1 VNKDQLPQL
10 MNAAI
15 RRQSLG
21 LALLALLLFIAGNW
35 HQAIIGFDSRFVVFA
50 QEMLR
55 HGPSFFPTTYGQPY
69 ADYLATSTLMTWLLS
84 LPLGEVN
91 SFTAWLPTSL
101 ASALIV
107 MLVYRLTAPYS
118 QRWGLL
124 SVALLLLSS
133 TFISETRAVSLD
145 QMLAAVAL
153 AVFYLG
159 YAHDHFGA
167 AKRLHWVY
175 LLLIVGFAIRGPIG
189 LVIPTGVLCSYFLL
203 NRQWRQLFSFG
214 LLALALL
221 GACVGLLLLLA
232 KLSGGE
238 AFMQDVIRMQFL
250 GRMDGSEGSS
260 GALYYFTSSL
270 GNYALAY
277 PLALLVLLVI
287 AIGGRRAPDP
297 ALQLV
302 LYCAAA
308 GLLVMLGLS
317 IPQAKKARYVLP
329 MLPMAAIIAAYP
341 FQVAHGRLYGWLR
354 GLMLSLWT
362 VLPALLIVGL
372 WLARRRYPEQ
382 MAHIGW
388 VLGVLGA
395 LQVLALVAVFQ
406 ARLRTLVP
414 ALTAVLAVW
423 TAYILV
429 VEPVERSLYDTRTFS
444 LQVQAQVR
452 QQPAPIVLHA
462 LGKDAKA
469 IKFMVNLDYDRV
481 PVFTQQPADLATLQG
496 PAWLV
501 MSQDDFEGLQDPRLR
516 AITPTL
522 TGTFDKNPYVL
533 LRLDKTIQ
541 P

>member
-1 VNKDQLPQL
+1 MNDQMPQL

-84 LPLGEVN
+84 LPLGQVN
-91 SFTAWLPTSL
+91 SFTAWLPTSI

-153 AVFYLG
+153 TVFYLG

-167 AKRLHWVY
+167 AKRLHWLY

-189 LVIPTGVLCSYFLL
+189 LVIPTGVLCSYFLI

-260 GALYYFTSSL
+260 GALYYFSSSL

-277 PLALLVLLVI
+277 PLALLVLLAI
-287 AIGGRRAPDP
+287 ALGGRRAPDP

-317 IPQAKKARYVLP
+317 VPQAKKARYVLP

-341 FQVAHGRLYGWLR
+341 FQVAHGRLFGWLR

-362 VLPALLIVGL
+362 VLPALLIAGL
-372 WLARRRYPEQ
+372 WMARPRYPEQ
-382 MAHIGW
+382 LAHIGW
-388 VLGVLGA
+388 VLGVLGV

-406 ARLRTLVP
+406 ARLRMLAP

-423 TAYILV
+423 TTYIWV
-429 VEPVERSLYDTRTFS
+429 VEPLERSLYDTRTFS
-444 LQVQAQVR
+444 LQVQAQVN
-452 QQPAPIVLHA
+452 QQPAPVVLHA

-469 IKFMVNLDYDRV
+469 IKFIVNLDCDRV
-481 PVFTQQPADLATLQG
+481 PLFTQQPADLATLQG

-501 MSQDDFEGLQDPRLR
+501 MSQNDFEALQDPRLR
-516 AITPTL
+516 SITPTL

-533 LRLDKTIQ
+533 LHLDKPLQ

>member
-1 VNKDQLPQL
+1 MNKAQPALLSPT
-10 MNAAI
+10 I

-21 LALLALLLFIAGNW
+21 LGLLALLLFIAGSW

-55 HGPSFFPTTYGQPY
+55 HGPGFFPTTYGQPY
-69 ADYLATSTLMTWLLS
+69 ADYLATSTLMTWMLS
-84 LPLGEVN
+84 LPLGEVT
-91 SFTAWLPTSL
+91 SLTAWLPTSI
-101 ASALIV
+101 ASAVIV
-107 MLVYRLTAPYS
+107 ILVYRLTAPYS

-124 SVALLLLSS
+124 SIALLLLSS

-145 QMLAAVAL
+145 QMLAVIAL

-167 AKRLHWVY
+167 GRRLYWLY
-175 LLLIVGFAIRGPIG
+175 LLLILGFAIRGPIG
-189 LVIPTGVLCSYFLL
+189 LVIPTGVLCSYYLI

-221 GACVGLLLLLA
+221 AACVGLLLLMA

-238 AFMQDVIRMQFL
+238 SFMQDVIRMQFL

-277 PLALLVLLVI
+277 PMALLVLLAV
-287 AIGGRRAPDP
+287 AVGGRRVPTP

-341 FQVAHGRLYGWLR
+341 FQAAEGRLFAGLR
-354 GLMLSLWT
+354 GLMLGLWT
-362 VLPALLIVGL
+362 LLPGLLIIGLVIARPRYPQQLSQLGPVFAVLAVLQALALL
-372 WLARRRYPEQ
+372 
-382 MAHIGW
+382 
-388 VLGVLGA
+388 A
-395 LQVLALVAVFQ
+395 LFR
-406 ARLRTLVP
+406 ARLRPLGP
-414 ALTAVLAVW
+414 ALAAVLAVW
-423 TAYILV
+423 ATYIAV
-429 VEPVERSLYDTRTFS
+429 VEPLERSVYDTRTFT
-444 LQVQAQVR
+444 LQVHEQVK
-452 QQPAPIVLHA
+452 QQRAPVVLHG

-469 IKFMVNLDYDRV
+469 IKYMVNLDCDQV
-481 PVFTQQPADLATLQG
+481 PLFTQQASDLAPLQG

-501 MSQDDFEGLQDPRLR
+501 MSQADFDGLQDPRLR
-516 AITPTL
+516 AISPTL
-522 TGTFDKNPYVL
+522 SGEFDRNPYVL
-533 LRLDKTIQ
+533 LYLAKAPQ

>member
-1 VNKDQLPQL
+1 MNKDQLPQL

-287 AIGGRRAPDP
+287 AIGGRRPPDP

-423 TAYILV
+423 TTYIVV

>member
-1 VNKDQLPQL
+1 MNKAQPSLLSPT
-10 MNAAI
+10 I
-15 RRQSLG
+15 RRQSLALG
-21 LALLALLLFIAGNW
+21 LLALLLFIAGSW

-55 HGPSFFPTTYGQPY
+55 HGPGFFPTTYGQPY

-84 LPLGEVN
+84 LPLGQVT
-91 SFTAWLPTSL
+91 SLTAWLPTSI
-101 ASALIV
+101 ASAVIV
-107 MLVYRLTAPYS
+107 ILVYRLTAPYS

-124 SVALLLLSS
+124 SIALLLLSS

-145 QMLAAVAL
+145 QMLAAIAL

-167 AKRLHWVY
+167 GKRLYWLY
-175 LLLIVGFAIRGPIG
+175 LLLILGFAIRGPIG
-189 LVIPTGVLCSYFLL
+189 LVIPTGVLCSYYLI

-221 GACVGLLLLLA
+221 AACVGLLLLMA

-238 AFMQDVIRMQFL
+238 SFMQDVIRMQFL

-277 PLALLVLLVI
+277 PVALLVLLAV
-287 AIGGRRAPDP
+287 AVGGRRVPTP

-341 FQVAHGRLYGWLR
+341 FQAAEGRLFAGLR
-354 GLMLSLWT
+354 GLMLGLWT
-362 VLPALLIVGL
+362 LLPGLLIVGL
-372 WLARRRYPEQ
+372 VFARPRYPQQLSE
-382 MAHIGW
+382 
-388 VLGVLGA
+388 LGPVFA
-395 LQVLALVAVFQ
+395 VLAVLQALALLALFR
-406 ARLRTLVP
+406 ARLRPLGP
-414 ALTAVLAVW
+414 ALAAVLAVW
-423 TAYILV
+423 ATYIAV
-429 VEPVERSLYDTRTFS
+429 VEPLERSVYDTRTFT
-444 LQVQAQVR
+444 LQVHEQVK
-452 QQPAPIVLHA
+452 QQRAPVVLHG

-469 IKFMVNLDYDRV
+469 IKYMVNLDCDQV
-481 PVFTQQPADLATLQG
+481 PLFTQQASDLAPLQG

-501 MSQDDFEGLQDPRLR
+501 MSQADFDGLQDPRLR

-522 TGTFDKNPYVL
+522 SGEFDRNPYVL
-533 LRLDKTIQ
+533 LYLAKAPQ
-541 P
+541 S

>member
-1 VNKDQLPQL
+1 MNKDQLPQL

-232 KLSGGE
+232 KLSGGA

-423 TAYILV
+423 TAYIVV

-533 LRLDKTIQ
+533 LHLDKTLQ

>member
-1 VNKDQLPQL
+1 MNKARPPLLNPTV
-10 MNAAI
+10 

-21 LALLALLLFIAGNW
+21 VGLLALLLFIAGSW

-69 ADYLATSTLMTWLLS
+69 ADYLATSTLLTWLLS
-84 LPLGEVN
+84 LPLGQVT
-91 SFTAWLPTSL
+91 SLTAWLPTAI
-101 ASALIV
+101 ASAFIV
-107 MLVYRLTAPYS
+107 TLVYRLTAPHS

-124 SVALLLLSS
+124 SIALLLLSS
-133 TFISETRAVSLD
+133 TFISETRSVSLD
-145 QMLAAVAL
+145 QMLAAISL

-167 AKRLHWVY
+167 GKRLHWLY
-175 LLLIVGFAIRGPIG
+175 LLLIVGFAVRGPIG
-189 LVIPTGVLCSYFLL
+189 LVIPTGVLCSYYLI

-221 GACVGLLLLLA
+221 GACVGLLLLMA

-238 AFMQDVIRMQFL
+238 GFMQDVIRMQFL

-260 GALYYFTSSL
+260 GVLYYFTSSL
-270 GNYALAY
+270 GNYAMAY
-277 PLALLVLLVI
+277 PMAVLVLLAMLI
-287 AIGGRRAPDP
+287 SGRRAPGP

-302 LYCAAA
+302 WYCAGA

-341 FQVAHGRLYGWLR
+341 FHVAHGRLFAWLR
-354 GLMLSLWT
+354 GLMLGIWT
-362 VLPALLIVGL
+362 VLPTLLIVGL
-372 WLARRRYPEQ
+372 LFARPRYPEQ
-382 MAHIGW
+382 MSHLDW
-388 VLGVLGA
+388 VYGVLGG
-395 LQVLALVAVFQ
+395 LQVLALLALFKT
-406 ARLRTLVP
+406 RLRPVGP
-414 ALTAVLAVW
+414 AFTAVLAVW
-423 TAYILV
+423 ATYILV
-429 VEPVERSLYDTRTFS
+429 VEPLERSVYDTRTFT
-444 LQVQAQVR
+444 LEVHEQVM
-452 QQPAPIVLHA
+452 QQRAPVVLHG

-469 IKFMVNLDYDRV
+469 IKYMVNVDCDQV
-481 PVFTQQPADLATLQG
+481 PLFTQQAADLKPIQG

-501 MSQDDFEGLQDPRLR
+501 MSAADYEGLTDPRFR
-516 AITPTL
+516 SITPTL
-522 TGTFDKNPYVL
+522 TGEFDRNPYVL
-533 LRLDKTIQ
+533 LHLAKTAQ